1 MAVLSDLN
9 LETAIARAL
18 AEDEFEVYLQ
28 PIVDLEDQEIHS
40 FESLIRWNHPKVG
53 MIRPDLFIDF
63 AERSG
68 QVRDIDLYML
78 RKVGRI
84 VRDLRH
90 RYGRVIPISV
100 NVSASLLTRAQWL
113 DDETVG
119 ACSHGLNIEVT
130 ERGLVADVSA
140 AAATLE
146 RLRERGAQ
154 VFIDDFG
161 TGYSSLRYLHEL
173 PLDVIKIDRS
183 FVASLASSEKSRS
196 LVSLLVSLAR
206 SMDVQMLAEG
216 IEDPEQI
223 RILKELG
230 VPMGQG
236 YFFSRPVPVHQ
247 ARELLES
254 GQPLGGQD

>member
-1 MAVLSDLN
+1 M
-9 LETAIARAL
+9 
-18 AEDEFEVYLQ
+18 
-28 PIVDLEDQEIHS
+28 
-40 FESLIRWNHPKVG
+40 
-53 MIRPDLFIDF
+53 
-63 AERSG
+63 
-68 QVRDIDLYML
+68 
-78 RKVGRI
+78 
-84 VRDLRH
+84 
-90 RYGRVIPISV
+90 
-100 NVSASLLTRAQWL
+100 
-113 DDETVG
+113 G

-216 IEDPEQI
+216 IEDQEQI

>member
-1 MAVLSDLN
+1 
-9 LETAIARAL
+9 
-18 AEDEFEVYLQ
+18 
-28 PIVDLEDQEIHS
+28 
-40 FESLIRWNHPKVG
+40 
-53 MIRPDLFIDF
+53 
-63 AERSG
+63 
-68 QVRDIDLYML
+68 ML
-78 RKVGRI
+78 
-84 VRDLRH
+84 
-90 RYGRVIPISV
+90 
-100 NVSASLLTRAQWL
+100 
-113 DDETVG
+113 
-119 ACSHGLNIEVT
+119 HGLNIEVT

-146 RLRERGAQ
+146 RLRERAQ

-173 PLDVIKIDRS
+173 PLDVSRS
-183 FVASLASSEKSRS
+183 IALVASLASSEKSRS

-236 YFFSRPVPVHQ
+236 TSFPTGAGPSGERTPRV
-247 ARELLES
+247 